1 MSCKKCKRIC
11 KLCEHFL
18 DDSSIPKC
26 NAAKFEKM
34 DCVTGDIEII
44 YPPCSEINK
53 DGCCEKYKEDKVK
66 KLRRDLLKLL
76 NQYANEIVRP
86 KYNSSGST
94 HIEDVLVENLI
105 KFLNA
110 RETDFYEY
118 YDSNYGS
125 INVGYKYIEKEYTE
139 HYKKWKEKRKKESWQ
154 EEF

>member
-11 KLCEHFL
+11 KLCTHLLKSESTL
-18 DDSSIPKC
+18 WPVKDTSKC
-26 NAAKFEKM
+26 NAFR
-34 DCVTGDIEII
+34 

-86 KYNSSGST
+86 KHNSSSST
-94 HIEDVLVENLI
+94 YIEDVLVENLI
-105 KFLNA
+105 EFLNG

-125 INVGYKYIEKEYTE
+125 ISVGYKYIEEEYTE
-139 HYKKWKEKRKKESWQ
+139 HYKKWKEKRKKDETYDY
-154 EEF
+154 